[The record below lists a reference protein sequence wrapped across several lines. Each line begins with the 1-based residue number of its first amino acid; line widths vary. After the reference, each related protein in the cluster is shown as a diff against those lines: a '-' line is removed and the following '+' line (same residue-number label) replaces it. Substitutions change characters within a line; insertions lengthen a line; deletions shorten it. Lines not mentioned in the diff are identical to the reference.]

1 MAGHRSRL
9 LPLNVPYD
17 SEGIGVEGVDQE
29 GLLEDEVTLTESI
42 DALRPNNGRDTK
54 LRPFLENSLDNVL
67 DFEATE
73 KEETAEL
80 SLMSDATDDSLERT
94 KKEFTL
100 TKKIVKST
108 LLVILLK
115 KPLLLRNFCQKK
127 SNFSSFY
134 TVR

>member
-9 LPLNVPYD
+9 LPLKVPYD

-29 GLLEDEVTLTESI
+29 GLLDEVTLTESI

-67 DFEATE
+67 DFDATE

-80 SLMSDATDDSLERT
+80 SLMSDATDDSLKNNQDYLFRR
-94 KKEFTL
+94 F
-100 TKKIVKST
+100 
-108 LLVILLK
+108 LK
-115 KPLLLRNFCQKK
+115 L
-127 SNFSSFY
+127 
-134 TVR
+134 

>member
-29 GLLEDEVTLTESI
+29 GLLDEVTLTESI

-67 DFEATE
+67 DFDATE

-94 KKEFTL
+94 KQFTIAE
-100 TKKIVKST
+100 KKKNSSNQ
-108 LLVILLK
+108 L
-115 KPLLLRNFCQKK
+115 F
-127 SNFSSFY
+127 SNF
-134 TVR
+134 V

>member
-67 DFEATE
+67 DFDATE

-100 TKKIVKST
+100 TKK
-108 LLVILLK
+108 
-115 KPLLLRNFCQKK
+115 NCQINSF
-127 SNFSSFY
+127 SNFVKKTITF
-134 TVR
+134 TKFLPKKE